1 MDFFALDVLA
11 ALVVL
16 VLGALILFA
25 VRRRF
30 LQRHVGT
37 FDCSLRVNR
46 SSPGTGWVFGI
57 ARYTGDSVEWYR
69 VFSYSPRPREVL
81 RRGGLEILDRRVPE
95 DYEEMELLSGAIVLE
110 IRHQG
115 RVIELAMSEDA
126 LTGFLSW
133 LEAAPPGQHVNV
145 A

>member
-1 MDFFALDVLA
+1 VVIYALDALAVLV
-11 ALVVL
+11 LVVL
-16 VLGALILFA
+16 AALILFA

-37 FDCSLRVNR
+37 FDCSLRLDR
-46 SSPGTGWVFGI
+46 TSPGTGWVFGI
-57 ARYTGDSVEWYR
+57 ARYTGDTVEWYR

-81 RRGGLEILDRRVPE
+81 ERRELAVVERRVPE

-110 IRHQG
+110 CNQHG
-115 RVIELAMSEDA
+115 RTIELAMSEDA